1 MHLICNCQEALVV
14 PFDPSPFT
22 PEATEHRR
30 IPGQMISEWQRRRG
44 QIQAACLLA
53 SNWEKAS
60 RSAGYRCKCQ
70 QKSVL
75 LLKFIIDF
83 FVWIAWASVPS
94 HCFCKRSLCPENGW
108 YDQRF
113 CKSISLE
120 IIGQILIVS
129 RETYWIKIF
138 RIPLGYKKVR
148 RILRVSVPAQI
159 SSI

>member
-22 PEATEHRR
+22 PGATEHRR

-60 RSAGYRCKCQ
+60 RSTGYRCKCQ

-83 FVWIAWASVPS
+83 FVWIARASVPS

-113 CKSISLE
+113 CNSVVDFFGNYRPDLDCQSWNVLDKNIQNPNRIQKS
-120 IIGQILIVS
+120 
-129 RETYWIKIF
+129 
-138 RIPLGYKKVR
+138 P
-148 RILRVSVPAQI
+148 
-159 SSI
+159 